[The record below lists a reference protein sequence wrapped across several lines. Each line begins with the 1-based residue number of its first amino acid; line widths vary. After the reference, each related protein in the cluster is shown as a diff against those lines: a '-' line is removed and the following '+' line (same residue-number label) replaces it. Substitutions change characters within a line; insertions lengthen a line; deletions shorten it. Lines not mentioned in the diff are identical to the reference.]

1 MTFTTIEAFEFTVD
15 DDIVYEEERIEALDF
30 TWTEEDGDLDDIILT
45 ECQERLKDITA
56 MIVITPRDYVTY
68 DEDGEVEDYGG
79 GNPETFIWT
88 NNELLTE
95 DQYIGQIVSNLQS
108 VPIV

>member
-95 DQYIGQIVSNLQS
+95 DQYIG
-108 VPIV
+108 

>member
-1 MTFTTIEAFEFTVD
+1 MTFTTIEAFEFTVED
-15 DDIVYEEERIEALDF
+15 GYVYEEERIEALDF
-30 TWTEEDGDLDDIILT
+30 TWTEKDGILDDIILT

-56 MIVITPRDYVTY
+56 MISVTPRDYVTY

-79 GNPETFIWT
+79 GNPETFIWV

-95 DQYIGQIVSNLQS
+95 EDYVR
-108 VPIV
+108 